1 MGGTSVHVNLCRFFM
16 FFYHCFCVPRCTR
29 TKFVLSVVVPYPVDY
44 VKSQLQQHTGTQ
56 AVCCTVRQPMPKI
69 TKTVN
74 FWRFI
79 NRFSRIHHCTSMI
92 FVSSVAIQISWFWAM
107 PFWAAEKNFFCHA
120 NLNRSGQ
127 FQRYATESFIMIC
140 QPGSD
145 WFGQEQTAYYYS
157 ATLPLWV
164 RLSIKLYWC
173 FANGHFQYL
182 CPLTLLRDRIKHS
195 GDVTIS
201 QQCTGYTRVNW
212 KMFGK
217 WWHNSY

>member
-44 VKSQLQQHTGTQ
+44 VKSQLLQHTGTQ

-140 QPGSD
+140 QTGSAKNR
-145 WFGQEQTAYYYS
+145 QPTI
-157 ATLPLWV
+157 TP
-164 RLSIKLYWC
+164 R
-173 FANGHFQYL
+173 L
-182 CPLTLLRDRIKHS
+182 CPYGCDFQLSFTGALQMAIFNTSAPLLCL
-195 GDVTIS
+195 G
-201 QQCTGYTRVNW
+201 TG
-212 KMFGK
+212 
-217 WWHNSY
+217 